1 MCIRDSSQTE
11 DDYLKE
17 VARRENVAMMIHEL
31 TNSSGEE
38 GYIVFAANERERE
51 FDYIDTH
58 FATTVSNIFESFI
71 SSCKKNSRPEVITTG
86 LLESYDHIRD
96 AVYVKDNRTGDI
108 IFANKAT
115 DKLFGYSLVGRRA
128 TDIINDK
135 MEQYR
140 NMGGVRRHFIEDR
153 KVTKWQTY
161 MRELDQ
167 IMNIVEIHMETLYG
181 QDWSLY
187 ILKKNKNKKKD
198 KE

>member
-1 MCIRDSSQTE
+1 MLVADSQAE
-11 DDYLKE
+11 DAYLRE
-17 VARRENVAMMIHEL
+17 VTKRANVAMMIHKM
-31 TNSSGEE
+31 TISSGQE
-38 GYIVFAANERERE
+38 GYIVFAADERERE

-58 FATTVSNIFESFI
+58 FAATVTKIFEGFI
-71 SSCKKNSRPEVITTG
+71 GSCQKQSKPEVVTTG

-96 AVYVKDNRTGDI
+96 AVYVKDNKTGDI